1 VSLENRG
8 YTPPGHIMFN
18 AAPAR
23 PAKTAPPTRVEPSW
37 GRVLATTVKLRVGR
51 LRPAGHGPWRPG
63 KPGHGSWRPGKQS
76 RKRYYGPLRRT
87 RNRYHGPLRRP
98 VAWRWR
104 LITIALALAVG
115 AVAALQFAG
124 VFTRTATPGAPP
136 VRGASPAGPVS
147 PAAAAQSQAATWIAS
162 QVSGDA
168 IIACYPVMCA
178 ALQAQGVLAGR
189 LMPMRPGTVD
199 PAGANVM
206 VTAPSVSS
214 TYAAPALIASF
225 GSGKAR
231 IEVRATEAGGAAA
244 YAAALRADLAARK
257 SAGTQ
262 LLRNWHITFTAQD
275 ATQLRAGQVDSR
287 LLATL
292 AALAAQY
299 SFQVTAFGDASP
311 GAAAPLREVTITAGP
326 GGTLDLKAALA
337 LVREQTAPYLP
348 ARAALTD
355 SSAGSRVGTGSRA
368 AAGSRAALSIEF
380 AAPGPLGLLTAV
392 LADNPQRVATP
403 TAAIAGAFPLGWAWI

>member
-8 YTPPGHIMFN
+8 YTPPRHALFN
-18 AAPAR
+18 AAPVR
-23 PAKTAPPTRVEPSW
+23 PAKTAMSARAEPSW
-37 GRVLATTVKLRVGR
+37 GRVLATTVKLRVER

-63 KPGHGSWRPGKQS
+63 KQS
-76 RKRYYGPLRRT
+76 RNRYGSFRRT

-104 LITIALALAVG
+104 LITVALALALGVI
-115 AVAALQFAG
+115 AALQFAG

-225 GSGKAR
+225 GSGQAR
-231 IEVRATEAGGAAA
+231 IEVRATEAGGAAE

-257 SAGTQ
+257 SAGAQ

-275 ATQLRAGQVDSR
+275 ATRLRAGQVDTR

-311 GAAAPLREVTITAGP
+311 GAAVPLREVTITAGP
-326 GGTLDLKAALA
+326 GGTVDLKAALA

-348 ARAALTD
+348 ARAAL
-355 SSAGSRVGTGSRA
+355 A
-368 AAGSRAALSIEF
+368 ASGAALSIEF

-392 LADNPQRVATP
+392 LADNPRRAAAP
-403 TAAIAGAFPLGWAWI
+403 TTAIAGAFPLGWAWI

>member
-1 VSLENRG
+1 VDLENRG
-8 YTPPGHIMFN
+8 YTPPRHIMFD

-23 PAKTAPPTRVEPSW
+23 PAKAATPPRGEPSW
-37 GRVLATTVKLRVGR
+37 GRILATTVKLRVER
-51 LRPAGHGPWRPG
+51 LRPVGHDPSRPG
-63 KPGHGSWRPGKQS
+63 RQ
-76 RKRYYGPLRRT
+76 T
-87 RNRYHGPLRRP
+87 RNRHPGPLHRPESRPPRSLRRQ

-104 LITIALALAVG
+104 LSTIALALALGLALGVI
-115 AVAALQFAG
+115 AALQFAG
-124 VFTRTATPGAPP
+124 VFTRTATPGALP
-136 VRGASPAGPVS
+136 VRGSSPARSVS

-189 LMPMRPGTVD
+189 LMPMQPGSTD
-199 PAGANVM
+199 PAGATVM
-206 VTAPSVSS
+206 VTAPSVGS

-225 GSGKAR
+225 GSGQAR

-257 SAGTQ
+257 SAGAQ
-262 LLRNWHITFTAQD
+262 LLRNWHITFTARD

-299 SFQVTAFGDASP
+299 KFRVTAFGDASP
-311 GAAAPLREVTITAGP
+311 GAAVPLREVIITAGP
-326 GGTLDLKAALA
+326 GGTLDLKAAQA

-348 ARAALTD
+348 ARAVLVH
-355 SSAGSRVGTGSRA
+355 SPVGSG
-368 AAGSRAALSIEF
+368 AALSIEF

-392 LADNPQRVATP
+392 LADNPQRAATP
-403 TAAIAGAFPLGWAWI
+403 TTAIAGAFPLGWAWI